1 MPKIAVYLNEQQ
13 YEALETICRAEY
25 RLPKAQAL
33 MMIVSEIQRRGLLA
47 DSSGQDAKRPVSAP
61 VAELK

>member
-33 MMIVSEIQRRGLLA
+33 MMIVTEIQRRGLLA
-47 DSSGQDAKRPVSAP
+47 ESSGQDAKRPVSAP
-61 VAELK
+61 VAEPK